1 MELSGDRMQ
10 HFTEKQ
16 SVQEDAYSFP
26 YHYLDLAVK
35 EYRLIHRVLA
45 ASRIEIVRKML
56 RPFQGQLI
64 LDAGCGDGRFCYE
77 LKNENA
83 KVIGVDISERALAFA
98 KAFNPEVEFYNQ
110 DLRDLSLPYKFDSV
124 VMMESLEHIIPDE
137 IPAVLLNLSKVL
149 RERGRLVVTVPS
161 VAQPVEAKHYQ
172 HFSEESL
179 KRTLDGYF
187 KIIQCTGHIKEVH
200 LNGYRIKLFW
210 VLRRLSELFYSCLTN
225 IRLGYRFYEYINK
238 YFDAH
243 VAIGKP
249 DKCMTIIA
257 VCEKI

>member
-1 MELSGDRMQ
+1 MALSGDRM
-10 HFTEKQ
+10 HFTDKQ

-45 ASRIEIVRKML
+45 MSRINIVKNLL
-56 RPFQGQLI
+56 RPFRGQLI

-83 KVIGVDISERALAFA
+83 KVVGIDISEKALAFA
-98 KAFNPEVEFYNQ
+98 RAFNPEVEFYNQ
-110 DLRDLSLPYKFDSV
+110 DLKDLSLPYRFDSI
-124 VMMESLEHIIPDE
+124 VMMESLEHMIPDE

-149 RERGRLVVTVPS
+149 RQRGRLVVTVPS
-161 VAQPVEAKHYQ
+161 IAQPVEAKHYQ

-187 KIIQCTGHIKEVH
+187 KIIQCMGHIKEVSS
-200 LNGYRIKLFW
+200 NGFHIKLFW
-210 VLRRLSELFYSCLTN
+210 KLRRLGELLYSQLIN
-225 IRLGYRFYEYINK
+225 IKTGYRFYEAMNK
-238 YFDAH
+238 YFNAH
-243 VAIGKP
+243 VAIGEP

-257 VCEKI
+257 VCEKV